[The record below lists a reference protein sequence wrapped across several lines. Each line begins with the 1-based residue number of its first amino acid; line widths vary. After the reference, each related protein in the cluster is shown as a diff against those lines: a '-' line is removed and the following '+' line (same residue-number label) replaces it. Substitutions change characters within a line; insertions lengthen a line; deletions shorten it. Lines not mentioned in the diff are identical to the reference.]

1 MKRYIS
7 IFSIFLILILVVT
20 AYSLFGQ
27 PRSRIVPNNAF
38 GVGEKLTFS
47 MGWGPIK
54 AGISTM
60 EVKEIVEVNGRKA
73 YHIVSET
80 KTSKF
85 FDRIYKIRDI
95 NETFVDVEGIYPLKY
110 KKDIHE
116 GKYEK
121 KRETIF
127 LQDRNIAIYKKKE
140 IPVAPYVQDV
150 LSAYYYVRTK
160 DLMVGYSLII
170 DVNNNG
176 KNYKL
181 KVKIVKKERISTPA
195 GKFDT
200 ILIEPILIEGKSL
213 KEEERLLMWLT
224 DDENKVP
231 VKIKSKIAV
240 GSLLAKLKKMEGVE
254 KR

>member
-1 MKRYIS
+1 MKRYSLVFPIILVLIS
-7 IFSIFLILILVVT
+7 IATI
-20 AYSLFGQ
+20 YSLFGQ
-27 PRSRIVPNNAF
+27 SRTRIVPNNAF
-38 GVGEKLTFS
+38 RVGEKLTFS

-54 AGISTM
+54 AGTSTM
-60 EVKEIVEVNGRKA
+60 EVKEIMEINGRKA
-73 YHIVSET
+73 YHVISET
-80 KTSKF
+80 KTNKF

-95 NETFVDVEGIYPLKY
+95 NETFIDVEGIYPLKY

-116 GKYEK
+116 GKYKK

-127 LQDRNIAIYKKKE
+127 LQDKNIAIYKEKE
-140 IPVAPYVQDV
+140 IPVEPYVQDV

-160 DLMVGYSLII
+160 DLIVGYSLIL

-181 KVKIVKKERISTPA
+181 KVKILKKERISTPA

-254 KR
+254 

>member
-1 MKRYIS
+1 MKRCLKVLS
-7 IFSIFLILILVVT
+7 VILILVSIVT
-20 AYSLFGQ
+20 IYNLFGES
-27 PRSRIVPNNAF
+27 RTRIVPNNAF
-38 GVGEKLTFS
+38 KVGEKLTFS

-54 AGISTM
+54 AGVSTM

-73 YHIVSET
+73 YHIVSEMRT
-80 KTSKF
+80 NKF

-95 NETFVDVEGIYPLKY
+95 NETFIDVEGIYPLKY

-127 LQDRNIAIYKKKE
+127 LQDKNIAIYKKKE

-160 DLMVGYSLII
+160 DLMIGYSLIL

-181 KVKIVKKERISTPA
+181 KVKILKKERISTPA

-231 VKIKSKIAV
+231 VKIKSRIAV

-254 KR
+254 